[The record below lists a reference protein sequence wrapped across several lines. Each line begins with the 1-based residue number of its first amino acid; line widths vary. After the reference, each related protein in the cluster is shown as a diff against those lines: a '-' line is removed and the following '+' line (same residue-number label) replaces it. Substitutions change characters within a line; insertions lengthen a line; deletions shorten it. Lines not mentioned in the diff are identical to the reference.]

1 LKNFSRD
8 FFSVCGIKYK
18 TRPGLKYHIKH
29 THKDGGNE
37 LIRHHTGAQD
47 YLHEE
52 EAVSAPSSMGAAAAS
67 LTPPSTPRMGSTFLD
82 LSGSSFAPE
91 SVMMNAGAQSQS
103 PYRISLLCAV
113 AQVLLSFI
121 ILLCT
126 LSVSFGTRTL
136 PADAEN

>member
-1 LKNFSRD
+1 
-8 FFSVCGIKYK
+8 
-18 TRPGLKYHIKH
+18 
-29 THKDGGNE
+29 
-37 LIRHHTGAQD
+37 
-47 YLHEE
+47 
-52 EAVSAPSSMGAAAAS
+52 
-67 LTPPSTPRMGSTFLD
+67 MGSTFLD